1 VLQKSG
7 TVMLRTMLAKPSQ
20 VSDKLCTVA
29 EKEIDYQL
37 VSTCG
42 NASAA
47 PTLASATEIQNN
59 GP

>member
-1 VLQKSG
+1 
-7 TVMLRTMLAKPSQ
+7 MLLTMLAKPSQ
-20 VSDKLCTVA
+20 MSHKFCTVT
-29 EKEIDYQL
+29 EKEVDYQL

-47 PTLASATEIQNN
+47 PTLASATEIQY